1 MRRTV
6 KSILCLVLAIV
17 MLASMGAIAF
27 ADNEKS
33 SSYDYE
39 KYMCIGDS
47 IAAGC
52 ALTKDGSE
60 TYFDQNSENYA
71 YVYSEAY
78 IYLGHNYAV
87 VPKAYHTLV
96 ADALGAELLQCA
108 RSGMR
113 GVELRYW
120 LEGVFNDYDETCS
133 WDNTY
138 FDVDANGFTLEDL
151 DAFNAYINYPEKIK
165 EADVI
170 SINIGSNDVFSFT
183 FGVVLKQLTA
193 DTSDPTLNEIKA
205 YFESTG
211 NLGVAF
217 GKLVDTYQSMGKIA
231 DLLSVLLDT
240 LNTTYNQYEENYN
253 AIMEKIY
260 ELNPDAVVINVG
272 VFNPLRYVRFNS
284 ENDTDISFIANG
296 IVNKMNN
303 LLKNYQSKYNNCH
316 YADVTETETYY
327 QSYDDPLFWQYFTL
341 KVHPTIAGHQ
351 YMAQQILNVIP
362 KTLPFEDVKAGDWC
376 FDDVLYCYENGL
388 MKGVTETAF
397 DPNATMTRGMVATVL
412 YRMAGSP
419 DVSGMSHPFKDLA
432 AGRYCTDAVIWAY
445 NTGVIQGYSDNTFK
459 PDQLITREQLTTM
472 IYRYA
477 CLNGYADPADKN
489 SLALLKFVDRG
500 SVSEFAKPAMRWAVA
515 NGIVNGKTAVKLV
528 PQGDATRAQCATMLA
543 RFDRLIKAE

>member
-1 MRRTV
+1 M
-6 KSILCLVLAIV
+6 LAV
-17 MLASMGAIAF
+17 TMLASLGAIAF

-33 SSYDYE
+33 NCYDYD

-71 YVYSEAY
+71 YVYSEEY

-96 ADALGAELLQCA
+96 SDALGAELLQCA

-120 LEGVFNDYDETCS
+120 LEGIFNDYDETCS

-138 FDVDANGFTLEDL
+138 FDVDANGFTIEDL

-183 FGVVLKQLTA
+183 FGVVLRQLTA
-193 DTSDPTLNEIKA
+193 DTSDPALNEIKA
-205 YFESTG
+205 YLESTG
-211 NLGVAF
+211 NLGAAF

-231 DLLSVLLDT
+231 ELLSVLLDA

-260 ELNPDAVVINVG
+260 ELNPDVTVINVG

-303 LLKNYQSKYNNCH
+303 LLKTYQSKYDNCY
-316 YADVTETETYY
+316 YADVTDTETYY

-376 FDDVLYCYENGL
+376 FNDVLYCYENGL
-388 MKGVTETAF
+388 MKGVTETTFA
-397 DPNATMTRGMVATVL
+397 PNATMTRGMVATVL

-445 NTGVIQGYSDNTFK
+445 NTGIIQGYSNNTFK
-459 PDQLITREQLTTM
+459 PDQLITREQLATM
-472 IYRYA
+472 LYRYA
-477 CLNGYADPADKN
+477 CEFGYANPAEKN
-489 SLALLKFVDRG
+489 SMALLQFIDRG
-500 SVSEFAKPAMRWAVA
+500 SVSAFAKPAMRWAVA
-515 NGIVNGKTAVKLV
+515 NGIMNGKTVVTLV

-543 RFDRLIKAE
+543 RFDRLINAE